1 MSALD
6 KKYTTTAQRMNKAGG
21 TAAPIDENL
30 IGILKLII
38 TEEDDLDFINKSFR
52 RKASQTM
59 EQLKESSG
67 RSEEEILEKVV
78 ALAKKGVMFN
88 QPNRHG
94 VMIHKLMPFID
105 VGLFEYT
112 FMGPLERNEHN
123 MKLAELYQNMFEKL
137 HGMVQSN
144 YDKII
149 PMLVDSTP
157 FTDRTVPLLKNKE
170 TGEDVPIIIN
180 KEIEVPEEEI
190 IPTQDIEEI
199 INKFD
204 YIAVGHCFCRHLQDL
219 VDNPCKM
226 NGPREACFT
235 FGKSAHHVAENGF
248 GRIVSKEE
256 AMKIMREC
264 QEAGLIHKAYHPH
277 FDIHKDET
285 SICNCCNDCCGQSG
299 SHFPTKTWARY
310 ISSVN
315 QDKCIGCE
323 TCIEKCQFGAL
334 ALNDNGKVERIEGE
348 SDNCMGCGLCASVCP
363 ENAIE
368 MVEQPRKVSILPPKI
383 TN

>member
-1 MSALD
+1 MLD
-6 KKYTTTAQRMNKAGG
+6 EKYKTTALRMNKAGG
-21 TAAPIDENL
+21 TAVPVDENL
-30 IGILKLII
+30 IGLLKLII

-67 RSEEEILEKVV
+67 RSEEELLEKVV

-88 QPNRHG
+88 QPNRSG
-94 VMIHKLMPFID
+94 VMVYKLMPFVD

-123 MKLAELYQNMFEKL
+123 MKLAELYSNMFDKL
-137 HGMVQSN
+137 FGMVQNN

-149 PMLVDSTP
+149 PMLLDQPIV
-157 FTDRTVPLLKNKE
+157 DRTVPLLKNIE
-170 TGEDVPIIIN
+170 TGEDVEISIN
-180 KEIEVPEEEI
+180 KDLDVPEEKI
-190 IPTQDIEEI
+190 IPSQDIEEI

-204 YIAVGHCFCRHLQDL
+204 DIAVGHCFCRHLKDMT
-219 VDNPCKM
+219 DDPCKM
-226 NGPREACFT
+226 DGPRENCFT

-256 AMKIMREC
+256 AMKIMREAE
-264 QEAGLIHKAYHPH
+264 EAGLIHKAYHPH

-285 SICNCCNDCCGQSG
+285 SICNCCNCCCGQAG
-299 SHFPTKTWARY
+299 INTPTRSWVRY
-310 ISSVN
+310 ISAIN

-323 TCIEKCQFGAL
+323 TCLEKCQFNAL
-334 ALNDNGKVERIEGE
+334 EMNDDNKAERVN
-348 SDNCMGCGLCASVCP
+348 DDCMGCGICAASCP
-363 ENAIE
+363 ENAIIME
-368 MVEQPRKVSILPPKI
+368 ERPRKVSILPLKI

>member
-1 MSALD
+1 MSD
-6 KKYTTTAQRMNKAGG
+6 EKYKTTALRMNKAGG
-21 TAAPIDENL
+21 TAVPVDENL
-30 IGILKLII
+30 IGLLKLII

-67 RSEEEILEKVV
+67 RSEEELLEKVV

-88 QPNRHG
+88 QPNRSG
-94 VMIHKLMPFID
+94 VMVYKLMPFVD

-123 MKLAELYQNMFEKL
+123 MKLAKLYSNMFDKL
-137 HGMVQSN
+137 FGMVQNN

-149 PMLVDSTP
+149 PMLLDQPIV
-157 FTDRTVPLLKNKE
+157 DRTVPLLKNIE
-170 TGEDVPIIIN
+170 TGEDVEISIN
-180 KEIEVPEEEI
+180 KDLDVPEEKI
-190 IPTQDIEEI
+190 IPSQDIEEI

-204 YIAVGHCFCRHLQDL
+204 DIAVGHCFCRHLKDMT
-219 VDNPCKM
+219 DDPCKM
-226 NGPREACFT
+226 DGPRENCFT

-248 GRIVSKEE
+248 GRMVSKEE
-256 AMKIMREC
+256 AMKIMREAE
-264 QEAGLIHKAYHPH
+264 EAGLIHKAYHPH

-285 SICNCCNDCCGQSG
+285 SICNCCNCCCGQAG
-299 SHFPTKTWARY
+299 INTPTRSWVRY
-310 ISSVN
+310 ISAIN

-323 TCIEKCQFGAL
+323 TCLEKCQFNAL
-334 ALNDNGKVERIEGE
+334 EMNDDNKAERVN
-348 SDNCMGCGLCASVCP
+348 DDCMGCGICAASCP
-363 ENAIE
+363 ENAIIME
-368 MVEQPRKVSILPPKI
+368 ERPRKVSILPLKI